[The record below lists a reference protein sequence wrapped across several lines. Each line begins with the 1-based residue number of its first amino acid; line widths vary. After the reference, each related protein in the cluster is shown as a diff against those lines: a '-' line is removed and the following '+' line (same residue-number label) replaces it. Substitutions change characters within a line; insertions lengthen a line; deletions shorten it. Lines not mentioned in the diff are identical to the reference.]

1 MQNNSI
7 FVKIVVWSMVF
18 LMSIGFIGLVIAPF
32 VGQSNLFGGD
42 PRSATEEQLE
52 EAQADVER
60 DDCANEDAKFTGA
73 KLERCKEALQ
83 TVASAYTTLAQ
94 PEETA
99 TEVPRDS
106 QRNIERAGDAFQRL
120 HEIDKDDDENAALY
134 AGFLRDTGKSQQAL
148 EIWTAL
154 VKKNPNDEDYLLQQA
169 GAYAQTQELDKAIA
183 TLRTYIRKFPDS
195 GQIESIREQIK
206 QLQDQQEQAA
216 AGGGIGGAIG
226 GAGGAP
232 ITVG

>member
-7 FVKIVVWSMVF
+7 FVKIVIWSMVF

-32 VGQSNLFGGD
+32 VGNTNLFGGD
-42 PRSATEEQLE
+42 ARSATEEQLE
-52 EAQADVER
+52 EAQADVKK
-60 DDCANEDAKFTGA
+60 DDCADEKQEFSGA

-94 PEETA
+94 PEEGA

-106 QRNIERAGDAFQRL
+106 QRNIDRAGDAFQRL
-120 HEIDKDDDENAALY
+120 YEIDKDDDENAALY
-134 AGFLRDTGKSQQAL
+134 AGFLRDTGKSEQAL
-148 EIWTAL
+148 TIWTAL

-169 GAYAQTQELDKAIA
+169 GGYAQTQQLDKAIA
-183 TLRTYIRKFPDS
+183 TLRLYIKKFPDS
-195 GQIESIREQIK
+195 GQIESIREEIK
-206 QLQDQQEQAA
+206 SLQEQQKQQA
-216 AGGGIGGAIG
+216 AGGGAGVP
-226 GAGGAP
+226 GGAP

>member
-7 FVKIVVWSMVF
+7 FVKIVIWSMVF

-32 VGQSNLFGGD
+32 VGNTNLFGGD

-52 EAQADVER
+52 AAQADIKK
-60 DDCANEDAKFTGA
+60 DDCADEDQKFSGA

-99 TEVPRDS
+99 TELPRDA
-106 QRNIERAGDAFQRL
+106 QRNMDRAGAAFKRL
-120 HEIDKDDDENAALY
+120 YEIDPADEENAALY
-134 AGFLRDTGKSQQAL
+134 AGYLRDTGKSQQAL
-148 EIWTAL
+148 DMWTKL
-154 VKKNPNDEDYLLQQA
+154 VKDHPNDEDYLLQQA
-169 GAYAQTQELDKAIA
+169 GGYTQTQQLDKAIA
-183 TLRTYIRKFPDS
+183 TLRLYVKKFPDS
-195 GQIESIREQIK
+195 GQVESIKEEIRS
-206 QLQDQQEQAA
+206 LQEQQEQQA
-216 AGGGIGGAIG
+216 AGGGIGGA
-226 GAGGAP
+226 AGAP